1 MMRLIGSDF
10 LFWSALHLARDQV
23 IKMVLATPPEL
34 LARATPQEQARVDAM
49 LDNILP
55 VSLRAEGLRSDS
67 AVGKHLSPSPLESIR
82 APTLV
87 ISARDD
93 RYGTYASAQY
103 TAGRIAGARF
113 IGFDEGGH
121 TWVGH
126 DDEVRAAIVELL
138 LPAARS

>member
-1 MMRLIGSDF
+1 MMRLISSDF
-10 LFWSALHLARDQV
+10 LFWTALHLARDQV
-23 IKMVLATPPEL
+23 IKVVLATPPEL
-34 LARATPQEQARVDAM
+34 LQAASPQERARVGAM

-55 VSLRAEGLRSDS
+55 VSLRAEGLRSDT
-67 AVGKHLSPSPLESIR
+67 AVGKHLSSPPLESIQM
-82 APTLV
+82 PTLV

-103 TAGRIAGARF
+103 TAGRIAGAKF

-138 LPAARS
+138 LPSTKP